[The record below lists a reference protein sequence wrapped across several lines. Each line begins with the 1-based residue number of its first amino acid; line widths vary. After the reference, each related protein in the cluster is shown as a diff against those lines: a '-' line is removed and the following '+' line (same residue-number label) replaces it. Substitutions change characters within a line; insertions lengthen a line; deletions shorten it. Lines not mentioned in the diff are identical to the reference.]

1 MCFFVNRYIDPYS
14 LFKCL
19 PSIEGKKRPL
29 KVIFLY
35 EIHFAYLLFRG
46 RPRLHFYGLS
56 YREKKVTWKLYD
68 ILPSINIT
76 CRKNTIPLQTIQ
88 YVSLCGLCKQL
99 FAVSLA
105 NIFSIFIATVRFID
119 IENQYKK
126 WLHLRNIWSNRH
138 SFKNGIYLSIIRQ
151 LKYTI

>member
-1 MCFFVNRYIDPYS
+1 MYWP
-14 LFKCL
+14 LFIIQIL
-19 PSIEGKKRPL
+19 AFSRKKRKTKRQL
-29 KVIFLY
+29 KVIFTERNTFLV
-35 EIHFAYLLFRG
+35 FSKKRKMLF
-46 RPRLHFYGLS
+46 LFYGYD

-138 SFKNGIYLSIIRQ
+138 SFKNVICLSIIRQ